1 MDLLFSIPRKNMK
14 NYVDEGNRHG
24 MAATPLQNDSGQYL
38 SSAANP
44 ELRAGTILLE
54 KDNPESPRLR
64 VTAGS
69 TRAGDGSWLTPVET
83 VMQEFN
89 VRYSF
94 ITFTHSTIAG
104 AMTQEA
110 ATREE
115 AIDKVRAWLTMIYQP
130 VEFDYV
136 TV

>member
-1 MDLLFSIPRKNMK
+1 MK
-14 NYVDEGNRHG
+14 TYVTDEGTVVVPAG
-24 MAATPLQNDSGQYL
+24 IISEGPEPYLTTANDPCLEVGTT
-38 SSAANP
+38 
-44 ELRAGTILLE
+44 LREEGNQ
-54 KDNPESPRLR
+54 DGPRLR
-64 VTAGS
+64 VSAPAHPTAEGN
-69 TRAGDGSWLTPVET
+69 WHTPLET
-83 VMQEFN
+83 LMQEFC

-104 AMTQEA
+104 SMAQEA

-115 AIDKVRAWLTMIYQP
+115 AIDKVRAWLTLIYQP

>member
-1 MDLLFSIPRKNMK
+1 MT
-14 NYVDEGNRHG
+14 NYVDDGNLND
-24 MAATPLQNDSGQYL
+24 MAATLLRNDSEQYL
-38 SSAANP
+38 SSATNP
-44 ELRAGTILLE
+44 ELAIGTILRE
-54 KDNPESPRLR
+54 KDSPESPRLK
-64 VTAGS
+64 VTAGA
-69 TRAGDGSWLTPVET
+69 TPAGDGSWLTPVET

-104 AMTQEA
+104 SMNQEA

>member
-1 MDLLFSIPRKNMK
+1 MTD
-14 NYVDEGNRHG
+14 YVDEGNRTVL
-24 MAATPLQNDSGQYL
+24 AATPLQNDSGQYL
-38 SSAANP
+38 ASAANP
-44 ELRAGTILLE
+44 NLMAGTILRE
-54 KDNPESPRLR
+54 KDNPESPRLK
-64 VTAGS
+64 VIAGS
-69 TRAGDGSWLTPVET
+69 TPSGDGSWLTPVEP

-104 AMTQEA
+104 SMNQEA

>member
-1 MDLLFSIPRKNMK
+1 MTD
-14 NYVDEGNRHG
+14 YVDEGNRSG
-24 MAATPLQNDSGQYL
+24 MAATLLRNDSEQYL

-44 ELRAGTILLE
+44 NLAIGTILRE
-54 KDNPESPRLR
+54 KDNPDSPRLR
-64 VTAGS
+64 VTAS
-69 TRAGDGSWLTPVET
+69 ATPSGDGPWLTPVET
-83 VMQEFN
+83 VMQEFC

-104 AMTQEA
+104 SMNQEA

-115 AIDKVRAWLTMIYQP
+115 AINKVRAWLTMIYQP